1 MALWSFI
8 RLDAPDGVSV
18 HLNPTLPQ
26 KEYLW
31 SSLDRQLNRFLPM
44 DAEMSEMIVKY
55 HSVLLFD

>member
-31 SSLDRQLNRFLPM
+31 SSLDRQLERFLPR
-44 DAEMSEMIVKY
+44 DGKMSEM
-55 HSVLLFD
+55 DC